1 MPLKTVFGA
10 ARERLKHLAA
20 MLKTSIALAHRLLLL
35 LLLLLLRCCC
45 CCSGGAPPSLTR
57 AETGTPER
65 CAPTLP
71 TRNPR

>member
-35 LLLLLLRCCC
+35 LQRRPAFADSRWNGYSGALR
-45 CCSGGAPPSLTR
+45 SDVTDP
-57 AETGTPER
+57 
-65 CAPTLP
+65 
-71 TRNPR
+71 